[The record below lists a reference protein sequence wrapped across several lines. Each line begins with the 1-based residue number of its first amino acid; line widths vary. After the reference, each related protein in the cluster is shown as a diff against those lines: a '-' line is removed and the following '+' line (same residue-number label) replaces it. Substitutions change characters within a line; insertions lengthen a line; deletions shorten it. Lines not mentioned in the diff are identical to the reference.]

1 MTEDQILLKL
11 ALDATSANQSTA
23 QVVELQKKAAAQFVE
38 TWSSAAKKRADTE
51 LSIERD
57 KQQKLTLMEKAG
69 HDARVAAYQAA
80 EDRRVRI
87 GQKNYQNTLNQRKQ
101 NAALQAEIAA
111 GSGGYGSLPT
121 GVGTGGGRDD
131 LKSGVSAGIATAI
144 AGGGAVATAKAVG
157 IVAAGAKLEK
167 WISSII
173 DGGNP
178 FKGLKGI
185 AGAIK
190 KVGGYLVKYADI
202 LGAAITTVASAY
214 QVVRLTKA
222 STDANQARQQEVFSH
237 FDLAQQSGSIAGRMG
252 VDIDELQA
260 RGGIGPVVAER
271 LRAMSGNGSDQQRVA
286 QRYLLAALNKQDAL
300 EAERRAKA
308 EHDAAAA
315 ASYAQRAAEAKAK
328 AEAES
333 AAHLR
338 ETVGLNREYNGLAK
352 RAAGIRSAA
361 GKIDQES
368 VTIGDLAGRDYVN
381 RLNADYGAGGR
392 FDLAAGDGPFTGYAR
407 GYLRE
412 QKKQQWDIIHGNA
425 IFDDKNVLVGGD
437 AYADKQRQI
446 GYHNLLKGAGM
457 DTPTMQIAEMRDSLA
472 TISEDMTSLL
482 AVAEIKGIVIKGTD

>member
-1 MTEDQILLKL
+1 MNEEQILLKL

-23 QVVELQKKAAAQFVE
+23 QVVEFQKKAAAQFVE
-38 TWSSAAKKRADTE
+38 TWSNAAQKRAATE

-57 KQQKLTLMEKAG
+57 KQQKLTLLEKAG

-80 EDRRVRI
+80 EERRIRI
-87 GQKNYQNTLNQRKQ
+87 GQKNYQNTINQRTQ

-111 GSGGYGSLPT
+111 GSGGYGSMPV
-121 GVGTGGGRDD
+121 GVSGGVRGD
-131 LKSGVSAGIATAI
+131 LKSGAS
-144 AGGGAVATAKAVG
+144 GAVAAAVSGGGVEGIAKGFG
-157 IVAAGAKLEK
+157 ITYAFVKLTK
-167 WISSII
+167 WVDTII
-173 DGGNP
+173 EGGNP
-178 FKGLKGI
+178 TKGLKGI

-190 KVGGYLVKYADI
+190 KVGGYLAEYAEV
-202 LGAAITTVASAY
+202 LGLSIASVASAY
-214 QVVRLTKA
+214 QIVRLTKA
-222 STDANQARQQEVFSH
+222 STAANSARGQEVNTH
-237 FDLAQQSGSIAGRMG
+237 FDLAQQSGSIAGRMS

-368 VTIGDLAGRDYVN
+368 VTIGDLAGRDFVN
-381 RLNADYGAGGR
+381 RLSADYGAGGR
-392 FDLAAGDGPFTGYAR
+392 FDLGAGDGPFADAAR

-412 QKKQQWDIIHGNA
+412 QKKQQWDITHGKA
-425 IFDDKNVLVGGD
+425 VFDDKNVLVGGD

-482 AVAEIKGIVIKGTD
+482 AIADAKGILIRGTD